1 MKALCISMLCF
12 KINIKFFFTLSI
24 DSMRITDI
32 DCTSDNEFPFWN
44 YYVKPVCFLIKP
56 FSMAAISRDATYFHR
71 FVQFSRPLL
80 KSCICRQ
87 QALS

>member
-32 DCTSDNEFPFWN
+32 DCTSDNVFPFWN

-56 FSMAAISRDATYFHR
+56 FHGGH
-71 FVQFSRPLL
+71 
-80 KSCICRQ
+80 Q
-87 QALS
+87 Q

>member
-32 DCTSDNEFPFWN
+32 DCTSDNVFLSGIIMLN
-44 YYVKPVCFLIKP
+44 RYVF
-56 FSMAAISRDATYFHR
+56 
-71 FVQFSRPLL
+71 
-80 KSCICRQ
+80 
-87 QALS
+87 

>member
-1 MKALCISMLCF
+1 MLCF

-32 DCTSDNEFPFWN
+32 DCTSDNVFPLWN

-56 FSMAAISRDATYFHR
+56 F
-71 FVQFSRPLL
+71 LL
-80 KSCICRQ
+80 IFIVLYNSVGRC
-87 QALS
+87 